1 MQTVAK
7 SNFVLTEVASLNWL
21 AGLHKQ
27 TSHAAF
33 YQQITRGLAKGFH
46 TRQILAGLGDNLIAL
61 AEHAFK
67 LRRVDIVEQ
76 ASQFLLALPLS
87 GEYQNIGL
95 YYEAAAL
102 NLRGRFTDVRSLL
115 ERLIE
120 KLPQSFRAKSL
131 TALSS
136 SYLVTGDFRS
146 SLSLC
151 IEAGRAAICND
162 LYDPQSI
169 IISQRNIAIIKSITG
184 NHPGALADL
193 EKTLPL
199 VRMLGRWQPYLFYE
213 QLNSYAVELGEV
225 GRIQEAKNICKI
237 VLASPYA
244 SAYPE
249 WRETWNELQIRGY
262 HTPRSFVP
270 VRQKASYKENVVDLP
285 VSESNAD
292 RQSTPNQS
300 GKPARLLNF
309 VDWKEKMVNEPDDNS
324 HNDKPSEEL
333 DEREKLLRIIQLA
346 SSRDRTEGELD
357 SILKAIEEII
367 SADKDENKK

>member
-7 SNFVLTEVASLNWL
+7 SNRILTDVASLDWL
-21 AGLHKQ
+21 AGLHRQ

-33 YQQITRGLAKGFH
+33 YQHIAKGLIKGVNTKQVFNE
-46 TRQILAGLGDNLIAL
+46 LGDSLIAL
-61 AEHAFK
+61 AEYAYR
-67 LRRVDIVEQ
+67 LRLLDVVEQ
-76 ASQFLLALPLS
+76 SSQLLLTLPLS
-87 GEYQNIGL
+87 DKYRSIGH
-95 YYEAAAL
+95 YYEASCL
-102 NLRGRFTDVRSLL
+102 HGKGRFTEERTVL
-115 ERLIE
+115 ERLTE
-120 KLPQSFRAKSL
+120 KLPPAFRAKVL
-131 TALSS
+131 IALSATYGES
-136 SYLVTGDFRS
+136 GDLQSFL
-146 SLSLC
+146 SLS
-151 IEAGRAAICND
+151 IEAGRAAACYD

-169 IISQRNIAIIKSITG
+169 VISQRNIVVIKSING
-184 NHPGALADL
+184 DHRGALADL

-199 VRMLGRWQPYLFYE
+199 VRVLNRWQPYLFYE

-225 GRIQEAKNICKI
+225 GRIQEAQNICKI

-244 SAYPE
+244 NAYPE

-270 VRQKASYKENVVDLP
+270 VRQQASYRENVVDLP
-285 VSESNAD
+285 ASESNAD

-346 SSRDRTEGELD
+346 SSRDRTEDELD
-357 SILKAIEEII
+357 AILKAIEEII